1 LIEGIYNMKR
11 SIITVTAFSFLV
23 TACAGRDAAPVA
35 SYASYD
41 GQLSCSQ
48 LGAELTANEAKVV
61 QLQQEHD
68 SAHTA
73 NIAIGVVGAL
83 LFWPALF
90 AIDASDAQQ
99 VEIRALR
106 DRNSNLARMQ
116 ASKKCHEPQTVEV
129 PAATLVPLPVSAV
142 PVN

>member
-1 LIEGIYNMKR
+1 MKR

-48 LGAELTANEAKVV
+48 LGAELTANESKVV
-61 QLQQEHD
+61 QLQHEHD

-116 ASKKCHEPQTVEV
+116 AAKKCHEPQSVELA
-129 PAATLVPLPVSAV
+129 PAKRIPEQLIGFDQ
-142 PVN
+142 